1 MYTTYTYMQNEHFKL
16 VYSACAHIHARTR
29 TIFRTIIILII
40 YNHLYF
46 YIFIFLYFYTFIL
59 LYFHIFILLCFY
71 TFISLYFY
79 IFIFLYDNHLYFLKY
94 VLMAYIIIP
103 RFTSIHIRNIPSRV
117 TTFGN
122 DMYIFSPRR
131 LRKAASMSL
140 IIYLQ

>member
-1 MYTTYTYMQNEHFKL
+1 MYTTYICRTIYFKL
-16 VYSACAHIHARTR
+16 AYSTCAHIHARTR

-46 YIFIFLYFYTFIL
+46 YIFTFLYFYIFIFLYFYIFIL
-59 LYFHIFILLCFY
+59 LYI
-71 TFISLYFY
+71 Y

-94 VLMAYIIIP
+94 VLMAYIFIP
-103 RFTSIHIRNIPSRV
+103 RFISIHIRNIPSRV

-122 DMYIFSPRR
+122 DMYIFSPRH
-131 LRKAASMSL
+131 LHKAASMSL